1 MEMLEFIVLFSI
13 KSALVLTVLWLPFAL
28 LLRREKFFRFNRIVL
43 LSIIVLSF
51 LIPLLDVPALR
62 IETASHG
69 VIEFGM
75 PQALIE
81 MQEGFRKA
89 PHPYLYNRC
98 GSGIV
103 LPSEELHPH
112 EGFHTEWLP
121 LD

>member
-13 KSALVLTVLWLPFAL
+13 KSALVLTVLWLPYAI

-89 PHPYLYNRC
+89 FLLPEVPKWSFRAQNKSLLSI
-98 GSGIV
+98 GSSCS
-103 LPSEELHPH
+103 PS
-112 EGFHTEWLP
+112 FI
-121 LD
+121 